1 MMLSGYPAPCAAAAS
16 EARPV
21 VASAVANEPKLSS
34 SAFKNFDEIEDAD
47 INPGPAPASKMIT
60 LPTLK
65 KPKEDGEDS
74 SRLKR
79 IMAVCAGCGVR
90 WRRLLEDDWN

>member
-47 INPGPAPASKMIT
+47 ISPGPAPASRMIT

-65 KPKEDGEDS
+65 KPKEG
-74 SRLKR
+74 
-79 IMAVCAGCGVR
+79 
-90 WRRLLEDDWN
+90 RRLLDRLELIADGLEPQFQPVGRKCRID

>member
-21 VASAVANEPKLSS
+21 VASAVANETKLSS

-65 KPKEDGEDS
+65 KTERRRRGQLPLEAHYGGLRGLLS
-74 SRLKR
+74 P
-79 IMAVCAGCGVR
+79 MAAAT
-90 WRRLLEDDWN
+90 RR